1 MVVKQVKIIAEEVRS
16 NLHIR
21 IASYYC
27 KYISGVLVIDFDQPY
42 GGDINTVDRYLK
54 RKGYKTKI
62 VSSRRIEFEENQ
74 DIPLYKKGDVFSKD
88 DFKYRILGVKESIAD
103 FQTGRKGLSYIIK
116 DNKCSQSY
124 TVPCWYLERNNEKFG
139 YVKIK
144 GRK

>member
-1 MVVKQVKIIAEEVRS
+1 MLIEQVKIIAEEVRS

-21 IASYYC
+21 IASYGC
-27 KYISGVLVIDFDQPY
+27 KYNFSGVLVIDFDQPY

-54 RKGYKTKI
+54 QKGYKTKI
-62 VSSRRIEFEENQ
+62 VNSRRIEFEE
-74 DIPLYKKGDVFSKD
+74 DFDVPLYKKGDVFYKD
-88 DFKYRILGVKESIAD
+88 DYKYKILGTEECIVN

-139 YVKIK
+139 YVKK
-144 GRK
+144 VK